1 MLELCP
7 IRCLMLD
14 DTEIEAFD
22 CGNDSINDYFKK
34 RADDIDFNNIA
45 KTFVLL
51 KDNNIIVGFYTLTV
65 GSLDVE
71 SVETQT
77 LIKRPIVNL
86 SYFAI
91 DSKYQRQGYGTSL
104 MQEIFKSVS
113 VISYYTGVELVYLE
127 SVDDSVCFYESL
139 GFQLVRPFLRPENY
153 QGIST
158 ENIQFPMYISIETLI
173 DQGFVGYLHNFLN
186 INIEE

>member
-1 MLELCP
+1 MLELYP

-14 DTEIEAFD
+14 ETEIEAFD
-22 CGNDSINDYFKK
+22 CGNESINDYFKK
-34 RADDIDFNNIA
+34 RADDTDFNNIA

-91 DSKYQRQGYGTSL
+91 DSKYQRQGYGT
-104 MQEIFKSVS
+104 
-113 VISYYTGVELVYLE
+113 
-127 SVDDSVCFYESL
+127 
-139 GFQLVRPFLRPENY
+139 
-153 QGIST
+153 
-158 ENIQFPMYISIETLI
+158 
-173 DQGFVGYLHNFLN
+173 
-186 INIEE
+186 

>member
-1 MLELCP
+1 M
-7 IRCLMLD
+7 
-14 DTEIEAFD
+14 
-22 CGNDSINDYFKK
+22 
-34 RADDIDFNNIA
+34 
-45 KTFVLL
+45 
-51 KDNNIIVGFYTLTV
+51 TV

-113 VISYYTGVELVYLE
+113 VISYYTGVELIYLE

-139 GFQLVRPFLRPENY
+139 GFQLVRPSLRPENY

-173 DQGFVGYLHNFLN
+173 DQGFVGYLHNFL
-186 INIEE
+186 IREKTTIYRLQVETMIEEWVVKKIATLLRIDGHGFQCLQFLD